1 VAGIPWNQYR
11 FGCMIASDSLFD
23 SSGRFS
29 GSTYPKKTAKVRAL
43 RGIAMAVALMGDND
57 TAISYKGW
65 LVFSQPIHLL
75 VAYFGFVVAMVGT
88 TPGG

>member
-1 VAGIPWNQYR
+1 
-11 FGCMIASDSLFD
+11 M
-23 SSGRFS
+23 
-29 GSTYPKKTAKVRAL
+29 
-43 RGIAMAVALMGDND
+43 AMALMGDNY